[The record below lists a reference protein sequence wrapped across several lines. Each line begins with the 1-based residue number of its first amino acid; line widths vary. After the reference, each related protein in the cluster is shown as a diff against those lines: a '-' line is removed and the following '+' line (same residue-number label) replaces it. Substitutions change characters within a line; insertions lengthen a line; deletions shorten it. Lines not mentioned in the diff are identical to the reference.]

1 MLLLLHKSL
10 KGSRNI
16 QGFALIRAVLLKF
29 QIETPAHETANQI
42 YIYFFYTNHQQ
53 CNCCNTLPKYSPEV
67 LEEKMKE
74 FDKSFDEEEIKF
86 WVDDTGVNEEGEVDY
101 NKFVKNYTK

>member
-1 MLLLLHKSL
+1 M
-10 KGSRNI
+10 
-16 QGFALIRAVLLKF
+16 
-29 QIETPAHETANQI
+29 
-42 YIYFFYTNHQQ
+42 FFTNHIQ
-53 CNCCNTLPKYSPEV
+53 CNYSNTLPKYSPEV

-101 NKFVKNYTK
+101 NKFVENYTK